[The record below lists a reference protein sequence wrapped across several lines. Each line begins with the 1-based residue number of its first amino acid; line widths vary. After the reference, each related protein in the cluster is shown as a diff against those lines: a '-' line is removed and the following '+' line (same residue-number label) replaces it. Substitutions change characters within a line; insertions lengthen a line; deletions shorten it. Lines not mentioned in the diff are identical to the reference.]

1 MKKKSV
7 SLISK
12 DYLIF
17 LNGSMLLRY
26 YLISN
31 MYGNLVAYIEI
42 NFRRG
47 LPNPLIHTTVYGIV
61 N

>member
-47 LPNPLIHTTVYGIV
+47 VT
-61 N
+61 